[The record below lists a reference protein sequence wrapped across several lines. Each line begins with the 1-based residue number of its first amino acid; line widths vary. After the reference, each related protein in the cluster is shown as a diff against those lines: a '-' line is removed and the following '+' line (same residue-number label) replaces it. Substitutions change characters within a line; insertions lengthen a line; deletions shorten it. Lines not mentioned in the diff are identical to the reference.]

1 MNNID
6 DLKRRLKRTGS
17 QKKRRKIL
25 DGFDINLLENNFR
38 DKERFEALKEKSRQ
52 KMSKLKLITLIG
64 IYSYIPCYILIFV
77 SLGWVMSDDFEVT
90 FLNLIPAL
98 IIYLASLWCMAALVI
113 IPLLLIIL
121 LVVRRKSSYYLNIKN
136 I

>member
-17 QKKRRKIL
+17 QKKRRRIIEE
-25 DGFDINLLENNFR
+25 FDTNLLEHEL
-38 DKERFEALKEKSRQ
+38 DQKRFEALKEKSKQ

-64 IYSYIPCYILIFV
+64 IYIYIPCWFICFI
-77 SLGWVMSDDFEVT
+77 SLGWVMSDNFKIT
-90 FLNLIPAL
+90 FLNFILVM
-98 IIYLASLWCMAALVI
+98 IIYLAALWDLVALFI

-121 LVVRRKSSYYLNIKN
+121 LVVRRKPGYYLNIKN